1 MQKQQTQETKRKRR
15 VWPQSKVVSLPE
27 VLELRLTDACVLC
40 LQTPPARLPTVD
52 AAEAHL
58 PWRVAHTARLGRNA
72 VAKRAIAPGELV
84 LREAGAATIVRQRF
98 LGHVC
103 CVCFSELPAGAAA
116 QPTQVQW
123 CLQCQTGC
131 HA

>member
-1 MQKQQTQETKRKRR
+1 M
-15 VWPQSKVVSLPE
+15 
-27 VLELRLTDACVLC
+27 
-40 LQTPPARLPTVD
+40 D

-58 PWRVAHTARLGRNA
+58 PWRVAHTARLGRHA

-84 LREAGAATIVRQRF
+84 LRETGAATIVRQRF

-116 QPTQVQW
+116 QPTQVHW
-123 CLQCQTGC
+123 CLQCQTACLLNFLVSLPGVPAC
-131 HA
+131 CSELLRNSTAAVCKVQTP